1 MENIK
6 NKINYIYQHLFNCP
20 IHPFFRDIRS
30 VNMLAHSYI
39 DYQKDKITNKI
50 DYKNTVIPEN
60 VDRNNKYSREVSI
73 NDLNQINNELN
84 KVSNWNKIFKII
96 STISIYVIKSNV
108 SDEEKLYDSLH
119 KDKGKKN
126 IAIIGSGP
134 IGLFLGC
141 YLELYYNRGSLNN
154 YPKVNIVVFDS
165 RIEKPGLRKP
175 YTRQRPF
182 ATSSKYLSLLV
193 PKIYSWD
200 NNKERNSIFINI
212 FILEYI
218 LYTKAIL
225 EYNLPIVYNDYDWND
240 YKQIF
245 KKGNFQVVFD
255 CTGGRLKTDLF
266 KNIDT
271 TWMDNINKIDKV
283 SDKQLMIIP
292 ENNLVHLIDYPKD
305 KKFKQNHFYC
315 SLTTVKDDKEF
326 SFVNKFD
333 IDITNEKDL
342 MFLNKLK
349 KKYYTLDSIF
359 QIISNI
365 IDDTNRNYLYS
376 ILIKYKEKY
385 NTNLFSFD
393 VWAIYI
399 RHALQVAETFN
410 IDDKKLLYIGAGD
423 TIFHSHFITG
433 AGLNRTINF
442 SVKCANYMIDI

>member
-20 IHPFFRDIRS
+20 THPFFRDIRS
-30 VNMLAHSYI
+30 VNVLAENYI
-39 DYQKDKITNKI
+39 NYQKDKITHNI
-50 DYKNTVIPEN
+50 DYKKTVIPEN
-60 VDRNNKYSREVSI
+60 VDRTFKYSKELSA
-73 NDLNQINNELN
+73 NDLNQIDKELN

-96 STISIYVIKSNV
+96 SAISIYLIKSNV
-108 SDEEKLYDSLH
+108 TDEEKLYDSLH
-119 KDKGKKN
+119 KDKGRKN
-126 IAIIGSGP
+126 IAIIGAGP

-154 YPKVNIVVFDS
+154 YPKINVVLFDS
-165 RIEKPGLRKP
+165 RVEKPGLRKP
-175 YTRQRPF
+175 YTRQRTF
-182 ATSSKYLSLLV
+182 ATSSKYLSLLI

-200 NNKERNSIFINI
+200 NNIRDSIFVNI

-218 LYTKAIL
+218 LFTKARL
-225 EYNLPIVYNDYDWND
+225 EYKIPMIYSDYDWND

-245 KKGNFQVVFD
+245 KKANFEVVFD

-271 TWMDNINKIDKV
+271 TWMDNIDKIDKV
-283 SDKQLMIIP
+283 SNKQLMIIP
-292 ENNLVHLIDYPKD
+292 ENNIVHLIDYPKE
-305 KKFKQNHFYC
+305 KKFKKNHFYC
-315 SLTTVKDDKEF
+315 SLTAVKDDKQF

-333 IDITNEKDL
+333 IDITNETDL

-359 QIISNI
+359 QIINNI
-365 IDDTNRNYLYS
+365 TDNVNRNYLYS

-385 NTNLFSFD
+385 NTLLFSFD

-399 RHALQVAETFN
+399 RHTLQVAETFN
-410 IDDKKLLYIGAGD
+410 IEDKKLLYIGAGD

-442 SVKCANYMIDI
+442 AVKCANLIM